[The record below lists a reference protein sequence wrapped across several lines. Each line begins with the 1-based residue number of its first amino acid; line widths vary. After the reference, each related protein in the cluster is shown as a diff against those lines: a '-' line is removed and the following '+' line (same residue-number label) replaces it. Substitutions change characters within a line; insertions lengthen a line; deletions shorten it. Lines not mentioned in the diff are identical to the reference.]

1 MGEGYLIDSNTII
14 DFCNGKLPKKGRL
27 FLFGISPEISIITNI
42 ELFSTRNIPMEEYNL
57 LEKFVSISTIHNL
70 DQNLVEKTIEIRQRN
85 KIKLPDA
92 VIAATAITY
101 GLTLIS
107 RNNKD
112 FESIKGLKF
121 INPYEI

>member
-14 DFCNGKLPKKGRL
+14 DFCNGKLPNKGRL
-27 FLFGISPEISIITNI
+27 FLLGISPEIS
-42 ELFSTRNIPMEEYNL
+42 M

-70 DQNLVEKTIEIRQRN
+70 DQNLVKKTIEIRLMN

-101 GLTLIS
+101 ELTLIS

-112 FESIKGLKF
+112 FESIIGLKF